1 MTDRL
6 DVRLRRGLIRA
17 YEGAWHRRPVF
28 PYWNALEASQWWA
41 PARLAALQLERLQ
54 ALLQRTQATSP
65 WYREQWRAAGLDA
78 AEVTSLAAFRR
89 WPVIDRDTIRHHRVA
104 MRSTTPG
111 TRLIAK
117 ATGGS
122 SGVPLQFDLDF
133 DSNDRRMAAWH
144 RGYGWAGAAP
154 GTRQWYLWGV
164 PPSSAAEWKKKK
176 VRLYDRL
183 YRRHTESCFDLSEA
197 NLPRF
202 VDSLARTRPDAIV
215 AYTNALYTFARMLE
229 ERGITPYRPHSL
241 VVGAEKLHGYQRT
254 TIERVF
260 GAPVFETYGSRE
272 FMLIGA
278 ECELHQGLHLT
289 AEQLLVEILDDDG
302 HPVPEGEAGNVTIT
316 DLTNYGMPF
325 IRYANGDRAI
335 AGGTTCGCGRGL
347 PLLREVTG
355 RRLDVLTTPDGRS
368 LPGEFFPHILKE
380 LASVRQ
386 FQVIQDDPAAITVRL
401 VAPEWRESDEQWLRR
416 EVAAT
421 AGGALRLDLE
431 RVTEIPLTA
440 AGKLQVVVNRLA
452 TASTAKEQV

>member
-1 MTDRL
+1 MSDRL
-6 DVRLRRGLIRA
+6 DVRVRRGLIRV
-17 YEGAWHRRPVF
+17 YEGGWHRRPVF
-28 PYWNALEASQWWA
+28 PYWGALEASQWWT
-41 PARLAALQLERLQ
+41 PAQLAALQLERLQ
-54 ALLQRTQATSP
+54 ALLRTTQATSP
-65 WYREQWRAAGLDA
+65 WYAEQWRAIGLDA
-78 AEVTSLAAFRR
+78 ADATSLDAFRR
-89 WPVIDRDTIRHHRVA
+89 WPVIDRDTIRANRVA

-202 VDSLARTRPDAIV
+202 VASLESTRPDAIV

-229 ERGITPYRPHSL
+229 ASGITPYRPHSI
-241 VVGAEKLHGYQRT
+241 VVGAEKLHDYQRT

-278 ECELHQGLHLT
+278 ECDFHQGLHLT
-289 AEQLLVEILDDDG
+289 MEHLLVEILDDDG
-302 HPVPEGEAGNVTIT
+302 HPVHEGEVGNVTIT
-316 DLTNYGMPF
+316 DLTNHGMPF

-335 AGGTTCGCGRGL
+335 AGGNACGCGRGL

-386 FQVIQDDPAAITVRL
+386 FQVIQDDPAAVTVRL
-401 VAPEWRESDEQWLRR
+401 VAPEWRDSDEAWLRR

-421 AGGALRLDLE
+421 AGIALRLDLE
-431 RVTEIPLTA
+431 RVTDIPLTA